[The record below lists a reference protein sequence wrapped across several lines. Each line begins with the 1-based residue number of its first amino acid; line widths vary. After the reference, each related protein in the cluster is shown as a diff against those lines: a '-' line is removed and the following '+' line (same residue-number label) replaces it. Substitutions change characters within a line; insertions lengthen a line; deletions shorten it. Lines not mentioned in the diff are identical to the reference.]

1 MHYKFEEV
9 SQISKEVAGG
19 WLCIILNEKA
29 LTNEEDYSKRAR
41 TLLKGKKR
49 ILINLLLQF
58 HILPATDHR
67 GCR

>member
-19 WLCIILNEKA
+19 WLCIVLNEKA
-29 LTNEEDYSKRAR
+29 LMNEEDYSKRAR